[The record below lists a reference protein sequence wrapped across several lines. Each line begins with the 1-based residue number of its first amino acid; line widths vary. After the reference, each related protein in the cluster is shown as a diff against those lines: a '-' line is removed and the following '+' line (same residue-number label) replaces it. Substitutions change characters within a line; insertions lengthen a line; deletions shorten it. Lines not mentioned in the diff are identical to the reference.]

1 MIGSAALAAQL
12 LVPES
17 RTTTPGRINWLAA
30 VLLSGWLVALL
41 IAASEA
47 PTWGWGSGKVLGLLA
62 ATVVLAVV
70 WVVVESRSANPLID
84 MKMMRIRAVWT
95 TNLVALLFGVGL
107 YAMFAFLPE
116 FLQTPS
122 SAGYG
127 FGSSITESGLMI
139 LPQAAAMFLIG
150 SDRRPRRSKGRVQSA
165 GSRRFG
171 TQRRRLRAHRV
182 RTRSQVGDLPVQRD
196 IGVGF
201 GFAFTAMSNLIV
213 AAVPPE
219 QTGVASGMNANI
231 RTIGGSLGAAF
242 MASIVTSG
250 VHAGSL
256 PKESGYTHG
265 FLMLG
270 AALLLSALAALLIPT
285 ARRTRPTTA
294 ADLPHAE
301 LALIAGGTL
310 IGDEPE

>member
-1 MIGSAALAAQL
+1 
-12 LVPES
+12 
-17 RTTTPGRINWLAA
+17 
-30 VLLSGWLVALL
+30 
-41 IAASEA
+41 
-47 PTWGWGSGKVLGLLA
+47 
-62 ATVVLAVV
+62 
-70 WVVVESRSANPLID
+70 LID

-95 TNLVALLFGVGL
+95 TNLVALLFGVGM

-139 LPQAAAMFLIG
+139 LPQAVTMFIVGLIAGRLARKLGAKALVVGG
-150 SDRRPRRSKGRVQSA
+150 SALSV
-165 GSRRFG
+165 
-171 TQRRRLRAHRV
+171 
-182 RTRSQVGDLPVQRD
+182 
-196 IGVGF
+196 VGF
-201 GFAFTAMSNLIV
+201 LLIALEHDHKWEVYVSTGLLGIGFGLAFTAMSNLIV

-250 VHAGSL
+250 ASPSGL

-270 AALLLSALAALLIPT
+270 AALVLSALAALLIP
-285 ARRTRPTTA
+285 AVKRRAGTEVDP
-294 ADLPHAE
+294 LSHPE
-301 LALIAGGTL
+301 LALVAAGTVV
-310 IGDEPE
+310 GDESE